1 MAGKVRLSSAQIE
14 DQIKAL
20 QAKLA
25 KAKAKAK
32 ESTTRFSMEIRK
44 RLKNIMENHA
54 LELTDAEYNVIANPC
69 EIVEKMYFDQV
80 TAQKPR

>member
-14 DQIKAL
+14 EQIKAM

-25 KAKAKAK
+25 KAKTK
-32 ESTTRFSMEIRK
+32 ESTIRFSLEIRK

-54 LELTDAEYNVIANPC
+54 VELTDAEYNVIVNPC
-69 EIVEKMYFDQV
+69 EIVEKMYFDKV
-80 TAQKPR
+80 TEKKPS

>member
-1 MAGKVRLSSAQIE
+1 MARGKSLSSAEIE

-25 KAKAKAK
+25 KAKAK
-32 ESTTRFSMEIRK
+32 ESTRRFSLEIRK
-44 RLKNIMENHA
+44 RLKNIMDNHA
-54 LELTDAEYNVIANPC
+54 VELTDAEYNVIVNPC

-80 TAQKPR
+80 TARKPG

>member
-1 MAGKVRLSSAQIE
+1 MARGVSLSSAKIE
-14 DQIKAL
+14 EQIKAL

-32 ESTTRFSMEIRK
+32 ESTRRFSLEIRK
-44 RLKNIMENHA
+44 RLKNIMENHSVD
-54 LELTDAEYNVIANPC
+54 LTDAEYNVIVNPC

-80 TAQKPR
+80 TARKPG